1 MSNEKITIKQKVIR
15 KPFDI
20 IKHIKSVVPRKTGLL
35 INDVD
40 LKLDDTLNQVEQKI
54 VSYLIRKIIFKW
66 DTLGIATIERPRL
79 YPIVWKYFSMIEK
92 NQIDIDIHTKAL
104 EEKLQNQKSSSDNYS
119 PLQLEF
125 NFENKKVAN

>member
-40 LKLDDTLNQVEQKI
+40 LKLDDTLNQVEEKI
-54 VSYLIRKIIFKW
+54 ISYLIF
-66 DTLGIATIERPRL
+66 L
-79 YPIVWKYFSMIEK
+79 
-92 NQIDIDIHTKAL
+92 H
-104 EEKLQNQKSSSDNYS
+104 QKDEQM
-119 PLQLEF
+119 PFEF
-125 NFENKKVAN
+125 